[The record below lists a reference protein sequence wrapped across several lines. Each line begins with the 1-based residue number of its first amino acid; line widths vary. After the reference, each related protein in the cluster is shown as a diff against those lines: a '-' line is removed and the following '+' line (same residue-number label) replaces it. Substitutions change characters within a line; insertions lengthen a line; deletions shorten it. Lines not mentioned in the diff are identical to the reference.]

1 MRLLATMTLAMLAT
15 TSCTLKQWYPAIG
28 ATTAGAAGAALGGG
42 PLIVGLAAGG
52 GALAG
57 EVSRGNEAVAEA
69 HETIRA
75 LSSGDV
81 EALVSRGL
89 ASQKGIIE
97 KATDTIWTILKVA
110 ALCILGVLSIPLFI
124 TRSNTKKLN
133 KICEKNDKVT

>member
-1 MRLLATMTLAMLAT
+1 MTLTMLA

-57 EVSRGNEAVAEA
+57 EVSRGNETVKDAEA
-69 HETIRA
+69 TIRA

-97 KATDTIWTILKVA
+97 KATDTIWTVLKVA
-110 ALCILGVLSIPLFI
+110 ALCILGVLAIPLFI

-133 KICEKNDKVT
+133 KICEKNDKAT